1 MTINK
6 FLLNELRKYRG
17 VYIETGLSKGD
28 SLHSASKLNFT
39 KLISIEINKPYIQD
53 AKIRFAAEIANNRIE
68 IIEGDS
74 SLIID
79 DVIKK
84 NKENIDVIY
93 LDAHFHGEG
102 STYAPLDK
110 ELDCIIYHKIRPLII
125 IDDFFHIK
133 KKIANSWTKY
143 HDEKNIKN
151 KLIKI
156 TGEFTEL
163 PYSFKYR
170 YNSYLVSKKIKLSI
184 VLFYTIRSFLITLPK
199 NILNFFLL
207 RKLN

>member
-6 FLLNELRKYRG
+6 FLLNELGKYRG

-28 SLHSASKLNFT
+28 SLYAASKLNFT
-39 KLISIEINKPYIQD
+39 KLISIEINKSYIED
-53 AKIRFAAEIANNRIE
+53 AKVRFAAEIANNRIK
-68 IIEGDS
+68 ILEGDS
-74 SLIID
+74 SLIIE
-79 DVIKK
+79 DVIKN

-102 STYAPLDK
+102 SAFAPLDK
-110 ELDCIIYHKIRPLII
+110 ELDSIIYHKIKPLII

-199 NILNFFLL
+199 NILKFFLL

>member
-6 FLLNELRKYRG
+6 FLLNELRKYRD
-17 VYIETGLSKGD
+17 VYIKTGLSKGD

-156 TGEFTEL
+156 TGEFSEL

-199 NILNFFLL
+199 NILKFFLL